1 MAKDRQAWSAR
12 HSRAQ
17 KAMTSEEPGGTDG
30 MERRRSLDG
39 TLPGIG
45 AEKKSRTGVPSAV
58 ARVAIFADWME

>member
-1 MAKDRQAWSAR
+1 MVG
-12 HSRAQ
+12 
-17 KAMTSEEPGGTDG
+17 KALPGTEGDDIRGAGGTDG